1 MQPILES
8 ENISFVRVSEELVP
22 DYLAMVNDYDRV
34 GRLLGRGRDPI
45 SEEQDRWWV
54 QKKLAEGAPVF
65 SMLEKATGA
74 FIGNIEFM
82 DVADGAGELG
92 IAITAGM
99 QDRGYGTEA
108 IPAMVRYGMDA
119 LGLRRV
125 FLKVFPYNAR
135 AIRVYEKCG
144 FREYD
149 RTADDVFMEITKD
162 GLHIVPYTAANV
174 PDVLSFERRLRE
186 EEADWGWVIDDAY
199 IAQVQKSFE
208 GDIFRDA
215 LSFLAYLDGQAVGR
229 IDACL
234 IRSHFDGSTKAY
246 LDWICVIKS
255 YRHRGVAQAL
265 LARLRQELKARGV
278 DTLIALTASNEEA
291 QRFYKH
297 VPDSILR
304 DTGIWIDI

>member
-1 MQPILES
+1 MQPVFET
-8 ENISFVRVSEELVP
+8 ENISFVRVSESLLP
-22 DYLAMVNDYDRV
+22 DYLAMVNDIDRV
-34 GRLLGRGRDPI
+34 ARFIGRRLDPI
-45 SEEQDRWWV
+45 PAEKERQWV
-54 QKKLAEGAPVF
+54 RQKLAEQAVLF
-65 SMLEKATGA
+65 SMLEKKTGA
-74 FIGNIEFM
+74 FIGNIELM
-82 DVADGAGELG
+82 DVANGAGELG
-92 IAITAGM
+92 IAITAAM
-99 QDRGYGTEA
+99 QEKGYGTEA
-108 IPAMVRYGMDA
+108 IPAMVRYGMDT
-119 LGLRRV
+119 LGLRRI
-125 FLKVFPYNAR
+125 FLKVYPDNAR

-149 RTADDVFMEITKD
+149 RTAEDVFMEVTKD
-162 GLHIVPYTAANV
+162 GLKIVPYTAAAIQ
-174 PDVLSFERRLRE
+174 DVIAFERRLRE

-199 IAQVQKSFE
+199 ITQVQKSFE
-208 GDIFRDA
+208 GDMFRDA

-255 YRHRGVAQAL
+255 YRHRGVAQVL

-304 DTGIWIDI
+304 DTGIWIDV